1 MKHVDWKSKIRFE
14 NVGWKM
20 SKVTFQLSL
29 SPDTARYTGSQTTRQ
44 ESKTY
49 CASNGRIQLPNRMNF
64 GKLYCNFFIMDMVAF
79 MQGGIGQIVSVNINQ
94 CQLISVYFNKPW
106 NYSPF
111 YQFYAQKADILAWF
125 LAVTLSSSPDRKFH
139 CAWFVILSRFLY
151 SLNKE
156 WGYSLSSSIFG
167 QGCRNFLL
175 KM

>member
-64 GKLYCNFFIMDMVAF
+64 GKLYCKFLIMDMVAF
-79 MQGGIGQIVSVNINQ
+79 MQGGIGQIVSVNISWYH
-94 CQLISVYFNKPW
+94 LLSVNINIIVEK
-106 NYSPF
+106 
-111 YQFYAQKADILAWF
+111 KH
-125 LAVTLSSSPDRKFH
+125 TLNPE
-139 CAWFVILSRFLY
+139 VILLFI
-151 SLNKE
+151 K
-156 WGYSLSSSIFG
+156 FM
-167 QGCRNFLL
+167 L
-175 KM
+175 KKPCLKFPKSAI